1 MEFVISV
8 WVLSCTA
15 CKSHMSLWLPWLH
28 RMSQVVI
35 SMHQIAQSYGPKASN
50 WPSPLC
56 LFTSSH
62 TFSMVENSSVSIM
75 HDMEKGPHVRC
86 CYLSFQLF
94 HLTHHLPA
102 RSHLWCPFSM
112 FNLPRYLNNDSW
124 IPLIGYWK
132 FPRMEGYRIQAL
144 DNPFQ
149 LNNIIWS
156 MDNVAMVDLNY
167 VSILASDNTS
177 IPTWSRVSLRGPIR
191 IKLKITY

>member
-1 MEFVISV
+1 
-8 WVLSCTA
+8 
-15 CKSHMSLWLPWLH
+15 
-28 RMSQVVI
+28 
-35 SMHQIAQSYGPKASN
+35 MHQIAQSYGPKASN

-62 TFSMVENSSVSIM
+62 TFSVVEKSSVSIM

-94 HLTHHLPA
+94 HLTHHLPT

-124 IPLIGYWK
+124 IPLIGYCK
-132 FPRMEGYRIQAL
+132 FPRMEGYQIQVL

-149 LNNIIWS
+149 LSNIIWI
-156 MDNVAMVDLNY
+156 MDNVAMVYLNY
-167 VSILASDNTS
+167 VAIPAFDHTS
-177 IPTWSRVSLRGPIR
+177 IPVDLGFPLEAPS
-191 IKLKITY
+191 